1 MTGSLTSVS
10 AHACALRSYL
20 GAARISIDAIRGGTE
35 AEIHLAHFAQ
45 TSFAFVTVPRVS
57 ITWHRTPDSRGRAAI
72 LVARHGEFRVASD
85 VPAVVHGT
93 SAALITPGDS
103 PVRIETLSD
112 EVELIYVSI
121 AAGLLSSE
129 LGALAERVERGAL
142 PFRQI
147 APIYGFVRTLTEPA
161 SAGSEDPRA
170 ELATPAEAMATS
182 LARILGDGVTGDEG
196 VLSRLHAFLDIQYG
210 DADLTL
216 GSVATRLGSSSRTVQ
231 AALTRA
237 GSTFTEELRR
247 RRVWR
252 VESLRRSRPELRAE
266 DLRIAAGFRSTSA
279 MYRALRNYA
288 ESTSGPG
295 DVSAEARSDRYIA
308 ETEEKPHI
316 AAMLVSGI

>member
-10 AHACALRSYL
+10 AHAFALRSYL
-20 GAARISIDAIRGGTE
+20 GAARISIDAVTGGGA
-35 AEIHLAHFAQ
+35 AEVHLAHFAQ
-45 TSFAFVTVPRVS
+45 TSFAFVTVPRVAL
-57 ITWHRTPDSRGRAAI
+57 TWHRTQGSRGRAAI
-72 LVARHGEFRVASD
+72 LVARRGEFRLVSD

-103 PVRIETLSD
+103 SVRIETLSD

-147 APIYGFVRTLTEPA
+147 APIYGFVRALTEPA

-182 LARILGDGVTGDEG
+182 LARILGDGVSGDEG
-196 VLSRLHAFLDIQYG
+196 VLSRLHAFLDTHYG
-210 DADLTL
+210 DPELTL
-216 GSVATRLGSSSRTVQ
+216 GSVATRLGSSPRTLQ

-247 RRVWR
+247 RRVRR
-252 VESLRRSRPELRAE
+252 VDSLRRSRPELRAE

-279 MYRALRNYA
+279 MYRALRTYA
-288 ESTSGPG
+288 ESMPGPG
-295 DVSAEARSDRYIA
+295 DGSAARSDRYIA

-316 AAMLVSGI
+316 AAMLVSGM